1 MTRSSLCAW
10 IVVAATGLAS
20 CSSSSTDV
28 LAPTVNVSIGQQLI
42 DLMKARDAGAISEQ
56 EYQAQTRR
64 VIDTAK

>member
-1 MTRSSLCAW
+1 MTRSCLCAW
-10 IVVAATGLAS
+10 IVVAATGLAG